1 MPPPEVILDLKG
13 VRNMTFWTGL
23 LLILAGGAMQG
34 SFTIPQK
41 FLRGWAWEAGWLL
54 YSVAGM
60 VLFPWLLV
68 AAIIPHPLAVYANA
82 GLAPLSLAALF
93 GAGWGIGSVLF
104 GLGVASLGTAL
115 AFAII
120 ISLTAAVG
128 SIVPLAVLHPDQL
141 ATARGAM
148 LFLGL
153 AIVIAGV
160 ALCSKAGMLK
170 ETALDR
176 KRTGAF
182 TRGLAISIASGIA
195 SPMFNFSVAFGD
207 PISRQAARLGANP
220 ANASIA
226 ILAVAISSGFL
237 VNAGYCLRLLLRNK
251 SWKTPHP
258 AGLLLT
264 LLMGFLWMFGMFFY
278 GIGQARLGPYG
289 PVLGWPV
296 FMTVIVLVANLW
308 GIFTGEWRGA
318 GARAWRYLA
327 AGNALMIAALVVIS
341 WGGRG

>member
-1 MPPPEVILDLKG
+1 MPDGMLHLRG

-34 SFTIPQK
+34 SFTVPQK

-54 YSVAGM
+54 YSLAGM
-60 VLFPWLLV
+60 VLLPWLLV
-68 AAIIPHPLAVYANA
+68 AAIIPKPLDVYSSVGFAPLA
-82 GLAPLSLAALF
+82 LAALF

-104 GLGVASLGTAL
+104 GLGVARVGTAL

-141 ATARGAM
+141 STARGAM

-160 ALCSKAGMLK
+160 VLCSRAGMLK
-170 ETALDR
+170 ETALYQ
-176 KRTGAF
+176 KKTGVF
-182 TRGLAISIASGIA
+182 MRGLAICIASGIT
-195 SPMFNFSVAFGD
+195 SPMFNFSIAFGD
-207 PISRQAARLGANP
+207 PISREAARLGANP

-226 ILAVAISSGFL
+226 IIAVAVSSGFL
-237 VNAGYCLRLLLRNK
+237 INAGYCLYLLGRNR
-251 SWKTPHP
+251 SWKTPGG

-264 LLMGFLWMFGMFFY
+264 FLMGFLWMFGMFFY
-278 GIGQARLGPYG
+278 GLGQTRLGPYG
-289 PVLGWPV
+289 PVLGWPL

-308 GIFTGEWRGA
+308 GILTGEWKGA
-318 GARAWRYLA
+318 GSKALRYLA
-327 AGNALMIAALVVIS
+327 AGNAVMILALVVIS
-341 WGGRG
+341 WGGQG